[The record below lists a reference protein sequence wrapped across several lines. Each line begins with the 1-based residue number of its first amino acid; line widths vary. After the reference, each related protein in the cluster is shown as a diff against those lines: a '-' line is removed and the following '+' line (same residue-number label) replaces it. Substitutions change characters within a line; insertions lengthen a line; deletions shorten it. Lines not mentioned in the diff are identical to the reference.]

1 LSSVNSLKT
10 SYLKAP
16 LRLRR
21 ASRNGLLI
29 ALGLVISITLIKSII
44 YQKQAYELA
53 KELKAGPWIH
63 TVSAHKSA
71 ANRKITIIGETR
83 PYAAVTLYAKVSGYL
98 KKVYVDKGDKVVKD
112 QTLAII
118 ESPET
123 DREYQGALAD
133 ARNKRSIGQ
142 RMQTLRARNLV
153 SAQESEQAESDAQVS
168 EARLASLAVQKSYET
183 LRAPFSGTVT
193 SRYAD
198 AGALVQNAANS
209 QTSALPVV
217 TISDVNRLRIYVY
230 LNQRDATFVNIG
242 DPVKI
247 TVAERPGFEVVSS
260 VARISGELDTKTRM
274 LLTEID
280 VDNEQNN
287 FVPGSFVQVTLQ
299 LKTPSLVEIPI
310 EALINRQG
318 KTLAALVKTDNT
330 LTYRNL
336 VLHSNDGQLVAIQSG
351 LEEGDSIAL
360 NLGDNFPEGSHVR
373 VMPKPSPTPSPS
385 LSPTAYPA
393 PVSPLSGIAEEA
405 QKPK

>member
-1 LSSVNSLKT
+1 MDKFILKT
-10 SYLKAP
+10 IYLPIYSSFKNSYFKAP
-16 LRLRR
+16 VRLRR
-21 ASRNGLLI
+21 ASRNFLLI
-29 ALGLVISITLIKSII
+29 ALALVVLIATIKNIS
-44 YQKQAYELA
+44 YRKQAEELA
-53 KELKAGPWIH
+53 RELQAGPWIH
-63 TVSAHKSA
+63 TVSARKSA

-98 KKVYVDKGDKVVKD
+98 KRVQVDKGDKVRKD
-112 QTLAII
+112 QILAII

-142 RMQTLRARNLV
+142 RMKTLRARNLV

-183 LRAPFSGTVT
+183 LRSPFDGTVT

-217 TISDVNRLRIYVY
+217 TVSDVDRLRIYIY

-242 DPVKI
+242 DPVRI
-247 TVAERPGFEVVSS
+247 TVAERPGFEVISCVT
-260 VARISGELDTKTRM
+260 RISGELDTKTRM

-280 VDNEQNN
+280 LDNKQNN

-299 LKTPSLVEIPI
+299 LKTPSLIEIPI

-318 KTLAALVKTDNT
+318 KTLAAYVKKDNT
-330 LTYRNL
+330 ISYRDIT
-336 VLHSNDGQLVAIQSG
+336 LHSNDGQLVSLESG
-351 LEEGDSIAL
+351 LEEGDTVAL
-360 NLGDNFPEGSHVR
+360 NLGDNLPEGSHVR
-373 VMPKPSPTPSPS
+373 IMPEPRPS
-385 LSPTAYPA
+385 
-393 PVSPLSGIAEEA
+393 V
-405 QKPK
+405 PK